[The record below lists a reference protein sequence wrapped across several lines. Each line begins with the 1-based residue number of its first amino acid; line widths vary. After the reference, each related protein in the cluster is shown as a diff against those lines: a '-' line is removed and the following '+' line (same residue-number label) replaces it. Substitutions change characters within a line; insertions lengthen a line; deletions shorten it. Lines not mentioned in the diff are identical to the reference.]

1 MMPKT
6 AVPNNGIALIC
17 GRANPGLG
25 KEIASFLKIKPIR
38 VLASQFADTETHIQ
52 IEESLRGKDVFIIQP
67 TCAPVN
73 ERLMELLITIDAC
86 KRASARQV
94 NVVAPYYGY
103 GRQDHK
109 STGREPITAKLVAD
123 LLSVAGADRIIAV
136 DLHAAAIQGFFNMPM
151 DHLTAVP
158 ILAKYLKTLGS
169 KDTVIV
175 APDAGRTKMAE
186 KYGDILQWPLAI
198 MTKRRKGVG
207 GKELSSYKVIG
218 DVKGK
223 IAVIIDDV
231 IASGSICKEAEILH
245 KAGAKEI
252 YLAITHP
259 VLVGSSI
266 ELLKASAVK
275 KLIVTNTVPVP
286 AEKLKCGKIE
296 VLSIAPLLGQVIYNI
311 HHNKSISNLFLKEH
325 LVFPV

>member
-6 AVPNNGIALIC
+6 KAANEGIALIC

-25 KEIASFLKIKPIR
+25 KEIASYLNIKLTK
-38 VLASQFADTETHIQ
+38 VQAGQFADTETHIQ

-73 ERLMELLITIDAC
+73 EHLMELLITIDAC
-86 KRASARQV
+86 KRASAHQV
-94 NVVAPYYGY
+94 TVVAPYYGY

-136 DLHAAAIQGFFNMPM
+136 DLHAAAIQGFFNFPM

-169 KDTVIV
+169 QDIVIV
-175 APDAGRTKMAE
+175 APDTGRTKMAE
-186 KYGDILQWPLAI
+186 KYGDILQWPIAI

-207 GKELSSYKVIG
+207 GHEVGSYTVIG

-223 IAVIIDDV
+223 TAVIIDDV
-231 IASGSICKEAEILH
+231 IASGSICKEAAILH
-245 KAGAKEI
+245 EAGAKEI
-252 YLAITHP
+252 YLSITHP
-259 VLVGSSI
+259 VLVGKSI

-286 AEKLKCGKIE
+286 KEKLKCGKIE
-296 VLSIAPLLGQVIYNI
+296 VLSIAPLLGKVIFNI

-325 LVFPV
+325 LIFPV

>member
-1 MMPKT
+1 MPR
-6 AVPNNGIALIC
+6 ANMANDGIALIC
-17 GRANPGLG
+17 GRANPELG
-25 KEIASFLKIKPIR
+25 REIAAFLKIKPTKIQS
-38 VLASQFADTETHIQ
+38 SQFADTETHIQ

-67 TCAPVN
+67 TCPPVN
-73 ERLMELLITIDAC
+73 ESLMELLITIDAC

-94 NVVAPYYGY
+94 TVVAPYYGY

-123 LLSVAGADRIIAV
+123 LLSVAGADRIISV
-136 DLHAAAIQGFFNMPM
+136 DLHAAAIQGFFNFPM

-158 ILAKYLKTLGS
+158 ILAKYLRTLGD
-169 KDTVIV
+169 KDLVIV

-186 KYGDILQWPLAI
+186 KYGDILQWPIAI
-198 MTKRRKGVG
+198 MTKRRKGIG
-207 GKELSSYKVIG
+207 GKELGSYTLIG
-218 DVKGK
+218 DVKDK

-231 IASGSICKEAEILH
+231 IASGSICKEAEILN
-245 KAGAKEI
+245 AEGAKEI
-252 YLAITHP
+252 YLSITHP
-259 VLVGSSI
+259 VLVGKSI

-286 AEKLKCGKIE
+286 QEKLDCGKIE

-311 HHNKSISNLFLKEH
+311 HHNESISSLFLKEH
-325 LVFPV
+325 LVFAV